1 MRNNMSQEYLFEFS
15 GTKEDFL
22 NRLNRFSYRIYGDIK
37 SYDMRDYI
45 IESVNG
51 ELRFGVERS
60 GHSGGYWFIPT
71 ITEKEN
77 LTEFCGRIQYIAP
90 EMPEDTRSVF
100 KKITDTIFETVGMIL
115 LFIFLLPF
123 LLVYQLYCLVE
134 FLIRKIC
141 KLPLRP
147 KNTEERL
154 NDLMENRLGCVR
166 KQISG

>member
-1 MRNNMSQEYLFEFS
+1 MKKETKIKEHAFLFS
-15 GTKEDFL
+15 GTKEDFF
-22 NRLNRFSYRIYGDIK
+22 NRLNHFYYSAYGDKK
-37 SYDMRDYI
+37 SYDMGEYL

-51 ELRFGVERS
+51 ELRFGVERTD
-60 GHSGGYWFIPT
+60 HSGGYWFIPT

-77 LTEFCGRIQYIAP
+77 QTEFCGRIQYIAS
-90 EMPEDTRSVF
+90 EIQEDTRDVF

-115 LFIFLLPF
+115 LFIFLLP
-123 LLVYQLYCLVE
+123 LLLIYQLYCFGE

-147 KNTEERL
+147 RNTEERL

-166 KQISG
+166 K